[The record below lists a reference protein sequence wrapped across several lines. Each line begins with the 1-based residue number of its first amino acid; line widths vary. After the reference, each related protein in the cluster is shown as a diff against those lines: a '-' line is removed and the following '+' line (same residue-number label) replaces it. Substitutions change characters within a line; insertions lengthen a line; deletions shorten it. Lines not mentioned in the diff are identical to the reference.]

1 MAKQITFYSELI
13 MKNLILRDFYLKF
26 NKAATASQ
34 SLFLLALRIY
44 FGWSFFWSGLG
55 KLQNIYGTAEAFA
68 SLGIFYPLFNA
79 YAASLIEL
87 VGGAC
92 LLLGLGARLAAF
104 ALSIVMLV
112 ALYTAHYDAL
122 LNAYSAPEQL
132 LTQLAFIYL
141 CASLVVFAF
150 GSGKASVDYLIEK
163 KL

>member
-1 MAKQITFYSELI
+1 
-13 MKNLILRDFYLKF
+13 MKNLIIRNFYLKF
-26 NKAATASQ
+26 NKAVATLQ
-34 SLFLLALRIY
+34 SVFLLLVRIY
-44 FGWSFFWSGLG
+44 FGWSFFWAGLG

-68 SLGIFYPLFNA
+68 SLGIPYPLFNA

-92 LLLGLGARLAAF
+92 LFLGLGARLAAF

-122 LNAYSAPEQL
+122 LNIYSAPEQL

-141 CASLVVFAF
+141 VASMIILIF
-150 GSGKASVDYLIEK
+150 GPGKASGDYLIEK
-163 KL
+163 NCK